1 MNNTKKILIIIAAVL
16 ALGDL
21 AWKLYYVVTFFMTP
35 QENRVS
41 LFYAIFEIIDIVAI
55 IAEIVLLTLSVWGN
69 GKYFQSRYGLYVTAF
84 MLSLIFNLLSIS
96 TVLLIASMF
105 TSNMVWLQE
114 REEVAPGVEVIEET
128 KEEKIVRLRKKRDE
142 GQISQEE
149 FEKEMAELL

>member
-1 MNNTKKILIIIAAVL
+1 MNNTKKILIIIASVL

-21 AWKLYYVVTFFMTP
+21 AWKLYYVVTFFMMP

-105 TSNMVWLQE
+105 TSNMVWVQE